1 MSPTTP
7 SLPLPTA
14 WQLGNWPLVICG
26 LFYALLCVFSVVTG
40 AMYLLGLRE
49 LNPLELSDK
58 TVHSLQGQGKLQ
70 RFARIMGAVTIVVGI
85 AQGVSA
91 WAILTIA
98 GTVGYAIALGFTL
111 FSLCSVLFKLH
122 GKISAFPLL
131 KLGAYLAILII
142 LAMDGNRQL
151 FMQSGAALSTGLGT
165 ALLATFTVVITITVG
180 LVAEQLATRVIRR
193 AFSESAVGDVSIG
206 VNIVR
211 ALIVVICASF
221 LGENVFHI
229 ELSGVV
235 QALGVTTLVVSLGLQ
250 DLIKNVVA
258 GMQVVLTHL
267 FSVGDQ
273 LDAGSVRGEIM
284 DVSWRQTVLRD
295 KDGDIHVVPNSV
307 LTGATFMRR
316 EGKMVRR
323 HDISCDIKPGLDL
336 NRVGDDIERLAD
348 EVLDQRGWRAEEPTE
363 VRFLGSTA
371 NGVQASIR
379 IYLKDIEYT
388 TRGMDAVMRAIGQRG
403 YLADWTNESP
413 AQEQWR

>member
-1 MSPTTP
+1 
-7 SLPLPTA
+7 
-14 WQLGNWPLVICG
+14 
-26 LFYALLCVFSVVTG
+26 
-40 AMYLLGLRE
+40 
-49 LNPLELSDK
+49 
-58 TVHSLQGQGKLQ
+58 
-70 RFARIMGAVTIVVGI
+70 
-85 AQGVSA
+85 
-91 WAILTIA
+91 
-98 GTVGYAIALGFTL
+98 
-111 FSLCSVLFKLH
+111 
-122 GKISAFPLL
+122 
-131 KLGAYLAILII
+131 
-142 LAMDGNRQL
+142 
-151 FMQSGAALSTGLGT
+151 MQSGAALSTGLGT

-284 DVSWRQTVLRD
+284 DVSWRQTILRD
-295 KDGDIHVVPNSV
+295 KDGDTHVVPNSV

-388 TRGMDAVMRAIGQRG
+388 ARGMDAVMRAIGQRG